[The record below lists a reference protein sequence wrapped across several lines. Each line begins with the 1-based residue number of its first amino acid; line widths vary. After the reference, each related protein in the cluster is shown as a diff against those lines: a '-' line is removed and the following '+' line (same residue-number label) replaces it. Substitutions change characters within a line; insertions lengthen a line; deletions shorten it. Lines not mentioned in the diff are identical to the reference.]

1 MKELLC
7 SEKQN
12 EYRSIPFW
20 SWNDKLNL
28 EVLKKQI
35 HWMHENG
42 IGGFFMHARSGLQ
55 TEYMSDEWMECVEVC
70 AKEAEKRNMK
80 AWLYDENG
88 WPSGFAGRKLLEK
101 EESRDQFVMHQ
112 VGAFDEKANVSYLM
126 TNDELVR
133 VRDGREKGEYLNLYI
148 YVSPSTVDILNPE
161 VVEQF
166 IALTHEAYK
175 ERFGKAFPE
184 RFEGFFT
191 DEPQYYRWHTPY
203 TPMIAKYFKDN
214 FQEDVLDSL
223 GLLFVEKSGYRKF
236 RYRYWKGMQELM
248 LKGYAARVYGWCEEN
263 GIKLTGHY
271 VEEVTMGYQI
281 MCCGGVMPFYEYEHI
296 PGIDWLGKASGTIGE
311 LAPKQVGS
319 VAAQLGK
326 KQVLT
331 ETFGCCGWDVTPTEL
346 KRIAGFQYVNGVN
359 MMCHH
364 LLPYSERG
372 NRKYDYPAHYIPQNP
387 WVKEDYKTFNDYFTR
402 LGYLLGEGEQQ
413 VNVALLH
420 PIRSAYFEYK
430 REAEH
435 FGIQQL
441 EVDLYDVCK
450 LFSTNYIEYHFLD
463 ETLLAKYGF
472 VDGKQIGCGKCKY
485 DYLVL
490 PNIVTMDSTTETLL
504 RTFVR
509 NGGKVLIIGEK
520 PTYCETDRFEY
531 AYLSSTCT
539 LDEIKNAQIY
549 HGIFAN
555 TEIKSTYRR
564 LNDKDFLYVINVSDT
579 EICTQTFICGEDIKS
594 FHRVDI
600 LNETSKNVPLTITLK
615 PGEDAVLFWS
625 DEEPVSSSSLIPY
638 QLRFENTRVDWKTNY
653 LPIDKV
659 RYSMDGIEYSELWPC
674 PALFEKL
681 LKEQYRGRI
690 FLKYEFDV
698 QALPSDIYLKTE
710 KGTRDIRAW
719 LNGIELSETKQT
731 EEDYIS
737 LYPID
742 KLVKQGMNEYVLETD
757 WYEDE
762 FVYYALFGENV
773 KESLR
778 NCVVYDSE
786 LQAVQLEGRFGVYPR
801 YGYVDDADGRFVRGN
816 HFYIGKEPERVT
828 DITTY
833 GFPFFAGEFTF
844 KRNIFLDETNVLLQI
859 PGEYLEAKVYV
870 NGAWAG
876 KLLYEKE
883 LDISHVAK
891 QGDNLI
897 EVRFIIS
904 NRNLMGP
911 HHYIG
916 NKDENVSPWSFEMYG
931 TWTEQ
936 KSPMYHDDYDL
947 KRFYIKQRK
956 G

>member
-1 MKELLC
+1 MKELLR

-20 SWNDKLNL
+20 SWNDKLNP
-28 EVLKKQI
+28 EVLTKQI
-35 HWMHENG
+35 QWMDGNG

-70 AKEAEKRNMK
+70 AREAEKRNMK

-101 EESRDQFVMHQ
+101 EENRDQFVMHQ
-112 VGAFDEKANVSYLM
+112 VGAFDAQATVSYLL
-126 TNDELVR
+126 TEDELIR
-133 VRDGREKGEYLNLYI
+133 VRDGSEKGKYLNLYT
-148 YVSPSTVDILNPE
+148 YTSPSTVDILNPE

-175 ERFGKAFPE
+175 ARFGKAFSE
-184 RFEGFFT
+184 KFEGFFT

-203 TPMIAKYFKDN
+203 TPMIAKYFKEK
-214 FQEDVLDSL
+214 FKEDVLDSL
-223 GLLFVEKSGYRKF
+223 GLLFVEKSGYQKF

-248 LKGYAARVYGWCEEN
+248 LKGYAEKVYGWCEDN

-331 ETFGCCGWDVTPTEL
+331 ETFGCCGWDVTPMEL

-402 LGYLLGEGEQQ
+402 LGYLLGEGEQR

-420 PIRSAYFEYK
+420 PLRSAYFEYK
-430 REAEH
+430 REAAD
-435 FGIQQL
+435 FGIRQM
-441 EVDLYDVCK
+441 EVDLYDTCR
-450 LFSTNYIEYHFLD
+450 LFSKNHIEYHFLD

-472 VDGKQIGCGKCKY
+472 VEGKQIGCGRCKY

-490 PNIVTMDSTTETLL
+490 PNITTMDDTTEKLL
-504 RTFVR
+504 REYVE
-509 NGGKVLIIGEK
+509 NGGKVLIIGDK
-520 PTYCETDRFEY
+520 PTYCETKAYEY
-531 AYLSSTCT
+531 DYLTSTCT
-539 LDEIKNAQIY
+539 LEEIKNAQIY
-549 HGIFAN
+549 SVADSD

-564 LNDKDFLYVINVSDT
+564 IGDKEFLYVINVSDT
-579 EICTQTFICGEDIKS
+579 EICTQVFACGEDVKS
-594 FHRVDI
+594 FYKVDI
-600 LNETSKNVPLTITLK
+600 LEETFQKVPLTITLE

-625 DEEPVSSSSLIPY
+625 KEDADPCPSLMNHPLY
-638 QLRFENTRVDWKTNY
+638 FENAKVDWEKNY

-659 RYSMDGIEYSELWPC
+659 RYSLDGVTYSELWPC
-674 PALFEKL
+674 AALFEKL
-681 LKEQYRGRI
+681 LKEQYKGHI

-698 QALPSDIYLKTE
+698 QVLPSGICLKTE
-710 KGTRDIRAW
+710 KGTGDVRAW
-719 LNGIELSETKQT
+719 LNGMELTETIQT
-731 EEDYIS
+731 DEDYVS
-737 LYPID
+737 LYPITH
-742 KLVKQGMNEYVLETD
+742 LVKEGLNEYVLETD
-757 WYEDE
+757 WYEDD
-762 FVYYALFGENV
+762 FVYYALYGENV
-773 KESLR
+773 MESLR

-801 YGYVDDADGRFVRGN
+801 YGYTDDEDERFVRGN
-816 HFYIGKEPERVT
+816 HFYIGEEPKLVT
-828 DITTY
+828 DITTN
-833 GFPFFAGEFTF
+833 GFPFFGGEITF
-844 KRNIFLDETNVLLQI
+844 QSHILLEETDVLLQI
-859 PGEYLEAKVYV
+859 PGEYLEAEVFV
-870 NGAWAG
+870 NGVRAG
-876 KLLYEKE
+876 KLLYAKE
-883 LDISHVAK
+883 LDISHVATI
-891 QGDNLI
+891 GDNLI
-897 EVRFIIS
+897 QVRFIIS

-916 NKDENVSPWSFEMYG
+916 NKDENVSPYSFEMYN
-931 TWTEQ
+931 TWVGGERQ
-936 KSPMYHDDYDL
+936 LYHDDYDL
-947 KRFYIKQRK
+947 KRFYKEQREE
-956 G
+956 